1 MPWWKD
7 KKNKQREAD
16 PKDKKL
22 EDHLREKELE
32 REKLRNEEL
41 EFQRKKRDRERKI
54 IEIEKEELEKRENE
68 VRRRSSDLD
77 ELRRG
82 HRAVEDKLEAKVK
95 ELKMELEDR
104 RLAHSSEEQEVEYD
118 LRNQK
123 EKMNELRRSLNR
135 RIEEFGELD
144 LPSSSSSSSFS
155 AIPANNPQPQQLY
168 LTSPPSASSLH
179 SQCSPP
185 SAPPLL
191 DLSSKGSCTEEEGGR
206 QARKTD
212 PQPLSIP
219 TSAMSRVRVG
229 SLSPQTERS
238 RRGENKSERLSR
250 CRSLA
255 RGEDEVVHSTSH
267 RGGAPALVYPSIPT
281 EEPMETAAAA
291 LPSVPQE
298 DPGEDSYATLKPQR
312 SSKKKP
318 MLESVD

>member
-1 MPWWKD
+1 M
-7 KKNKQREAD
+7 
-16 PKDKKL
+16 
-22 EDHLREKELE
+22 
-32 REKLRNEEL
+32 
-41 EFQRKKRDRERKI
+41 
-54 IEIEKEELEKRENE
+54 EKEELEKRENE
-68 VRRRSSDLD
+68 VRRKSSDLD

-155 AIPANNPQPQQLY
+155 AIPASNPPPQQLY

-179 SQCSPP
+179 SQCSSP

-191 DLSSKGSCTEEEGGR
+191 DLSAKGSCNEEEGAR

-212 PQPLSIP
+212 SQPLSI
-219 TSAMSRVRVG
+219 V
-229 SLSPQTERS
+229 
-238 RRGENKSERLSR
+238 
-250 CRSLA
+250 
-255 RGEDEVVHSTSH
+255 
-267 RGGAPALVYPSIPT
+267 
-281 EEPMETAAAA
+281 
-291 LPSVPQE
+291 
-298 DPGEDSYATLKPQR
+298 
-312 SSKKKP
+312 
-318 MLESVD
+318 